1 MGISPCDGKVLLGE
15 AICRQRREQLLS
27 QEQLAQMAGTSK
39 SHLWRIEAGR
49 VGVSLDLLC
58 RLASSLDIKVNELI
72 EF

>member
-1 MGISPCDGKVLLGE
+1 MGTSPREGKVLLGK

-49 VGVSLDLLC
+49 IGVSLDLLC
-58 RLASSLDIKVNELI
+58 RLASSLNVKVNELI